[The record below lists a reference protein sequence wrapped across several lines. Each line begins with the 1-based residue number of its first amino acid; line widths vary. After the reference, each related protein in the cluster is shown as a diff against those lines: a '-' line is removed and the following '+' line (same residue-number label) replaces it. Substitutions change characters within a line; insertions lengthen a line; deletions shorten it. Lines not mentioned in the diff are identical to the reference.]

1 MVVCIV
7 IIIVAVVVVIVVA
20 RAMYAATVMLHGDVA
35 VCSSVTWV
43 TQTGVVTSPFTWQTF
58 TVDRTVSIGTGVVVT
73 RY

>member
-1 MVVCIV
+1 MIN
-7 IIIVAVVVVIVVA
+7 IAVVVVIVVA

-35 VCSSVTWV
+35 VCSSVPWA
-43 TQTGVVTSPFTWQTF
+43 TQTGIVIGPLTRQTC